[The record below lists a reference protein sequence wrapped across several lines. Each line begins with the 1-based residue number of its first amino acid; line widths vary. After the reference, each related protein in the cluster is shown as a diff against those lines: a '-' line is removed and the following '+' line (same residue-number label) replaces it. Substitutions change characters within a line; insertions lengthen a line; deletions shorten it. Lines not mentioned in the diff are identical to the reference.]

1 MSDEELDAYNDWLN
15 SRQVVNQVVHDRTA
29 AGQSMLDVADD
40 AERCS

>member
-15 SRQVVNQVVHDRTA
+15 SRQVVNQVVRDRTA